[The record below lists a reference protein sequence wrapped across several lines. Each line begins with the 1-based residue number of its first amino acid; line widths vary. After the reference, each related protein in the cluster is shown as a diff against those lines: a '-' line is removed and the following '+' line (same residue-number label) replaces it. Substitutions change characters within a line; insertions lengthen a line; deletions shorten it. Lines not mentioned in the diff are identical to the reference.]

1 MSNSCKN
8 LKISYDGGIA
18 ERCSLVS
25 LTRIVHERKINWT
38 FPVLT
43 STTTSYD
50 ECVPPIYLR
59 RRQQV
64 MDYLFVQCCKLLKQF
79 ITEHGNVLYSSFFSS
94 WTKDNFLRRM
104 FVKSELIESKAYE
117 SCNMYYFIQ
126 DVTKQTPSSFKE
138 HIEII
143 HFKNGN
149 LIDLTEFLKTRYYYF
164 GMSLIKQ

>member
-1 MSNSCKN
+1 
-8 LKISYDGGIA
+8 
-18 ERCSLVS
+18 
-25 LTRIVHERKINWT
+25 
-38 FPVLT
+38 
-43 STTTSYD
+43 
-50 ECVPPIYLR
+50 
-59 RRQQV
+59 

-79 ITEHGNVLYSSFFSS
+79 ITEHGNVRYSSFFSS

-126 DVTKQTPSSFKE
+126 DVTKQTQSSFKE

-143 HFKNGN
+143 HLKNGN
-149 LIDLTEFLKTRYYYF
+149 LIDLTEFLKTRSYYF